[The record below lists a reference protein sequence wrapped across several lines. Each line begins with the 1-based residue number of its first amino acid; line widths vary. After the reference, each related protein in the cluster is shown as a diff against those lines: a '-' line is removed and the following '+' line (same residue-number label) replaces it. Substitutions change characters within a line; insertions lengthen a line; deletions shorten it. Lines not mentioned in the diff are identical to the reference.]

1 MSNFIKNNAKKSNA
15 SERLYSKNKFDN
27 DQLGKITIIDYNKK
41 NLREKR
47 LISFPKSFSFK
58 NMNKVS

>member
-1 MSNFIKNNAKKSNA
+1 MIKKSNA
-15 SERLYSKNKFDN
+15 SERLYSKHKFDN